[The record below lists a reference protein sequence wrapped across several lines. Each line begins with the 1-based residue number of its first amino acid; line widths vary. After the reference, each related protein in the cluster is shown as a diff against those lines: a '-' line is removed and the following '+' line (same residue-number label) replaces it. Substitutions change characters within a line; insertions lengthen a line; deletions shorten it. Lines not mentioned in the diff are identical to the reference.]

1 MIWYIAFYATLV
13 LSVLLIAKMDK
24 RQKDAD

>member
-1 MIWYIAFYATLV
+1 MIWYIAFYATLI
-13 LSVLLIAKMDK
+13 LSVVLIAKMDK